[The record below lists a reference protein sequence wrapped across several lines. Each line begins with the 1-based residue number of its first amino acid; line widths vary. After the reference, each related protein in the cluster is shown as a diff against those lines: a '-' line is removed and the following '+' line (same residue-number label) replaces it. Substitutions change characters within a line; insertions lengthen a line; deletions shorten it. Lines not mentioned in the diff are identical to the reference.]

1 MEEITVST
9 KRTPELIAAEINKLR
24 EETKRVVIYNS
35 IEIGRRLTE
44 AKELVAPGEWGHWLE
59 ENVDYKKSTANNLM
73 RIFKE
78 YGADQLSLL
87 GSNTAKEIYD
97 RLDYTKAVALLGTT
111 EEEKEEIINNN
122 DIENMSSRELKKI
135 KDELKKAEAEK
146 EKAYKEIEKLERE
159 KETSKNIQKGIIEN
173 LRKDKENLESE
184 MDKIRSDRDE
194 LVKGLRDKAA
204 KKSEEAKKALE
215 TAKEVQDEMNKLNGE
230 IEKLK
235 KEKEELENKP
245 VEVTGKLEKNEE
257 MEKQLEENKK
267 RLEELEEKNKEL
279 EKKLEEKPV
288 EEADDSVA
296 RYAIYFTDVN
306 DKLDKMIGA
315 LKGMKE
321 EDKGDYLE
329 ATKQFFVMIQE
340 SLKKI

>member
-1 MEEITVST
+1 MEQAIST
-9 KRTPELIAAEINKLR
+9 KRTPELIAAEINQLR

-35 IEIGRRLTE
+35 IEIGRRLVE

-87 GSNTAKEIYD
+87 GSNTAKTIYD
-97 RLDYTKAVALLGTT
+97 KLDYTKAVALLGTT
-111 EEEKEEIINNN
+111 EEEKEEIIKNN
-122 DIENMSSRELKKI
+122 DVENMSSRELKKV
-135 KDELKKAEAEK
+135 KEELEKAKKEKEEAEK
-146 EKAYKEIEKLERE
+146 QLKELKQNPNKQIEEANNVIEELTNERE
-159 KETSKNIQKGIIEN
+159 QMK
-173 LRKDKENLESE
+173 SE
-184 MDKIRSDRDE
+184 MDKIRSDRDV

-204 KKSEEAKKALE
+204 KKSEEARKALE
-215 TAKEVQDEMNKLNGE
+215 TAKEIQEGMNKLNE
-230 IEKLK
+230 KIEKLR

-245 VEVTGKLEKNEE
+245 IEVAGNLEKNKE
-257 MEKQLEENKK
+257 MEKQLEENNK
-267 RLEELEEKNKEL
+267 RLAELEEKNKEL
-279 EKKLEEKPV
+279 ERKLEEKPV

-296 RYAIYFTDVN
+296 KYAIYFTDVN

-315 LKGMKE
+315 LKEMKE

-329 ATKQFFVMIQE
+329 ATKRFFVMIQE
-340 SLKKI
+340 SLKEI

>member
-9 KRTPELIAAEINKLR
+9 KRTPELIAAEINQLR

-44 AKELVAPGEWGHWLE
+44 AKELVSPGEWGKWLA

-87 GSNTAKEIYD
+87 GSNTAKDIYD

-135 KDELKKAEAEK
+135 KDELKKAEEEK

-173 LRKDKENLESE
+173 LRKDKEDLENE
-184 MDKIRSDRDE
+184 MDKIRSDRNE
-194 LVKGLRDKAA
+194 LVKGLRDKAT
-204 KKSEEAKKALE
+204 KKSEEARKALE
-215 TAKEVQDEMNKLNGE
+215 TAKEVQDEMNKLNNE
-230 IEKLK
+230 MEQLK

-245 VEVTGKLEKNEE
+245 IEVEGNLEKNKE
-257 MEKQLEENKK
+257 MEKQLEENEKK
-267 RLEELEEKNKEL
+267 LAELEERNKEF
-279 EKKLEEKPV
+279 ERKLEEKPV
-288 EEADDSVA
+288 EEVDDTLA
-296 RYAIYFTDVN
+296 RYAIYFTDVS

-340 SLKKI
+340 SLKEI